1 MLDSRPLVRVK
12 NSYSAGQIISVTF
25 TILLQGFALVLMVI
39 APVLAVTWM
48 RIPFVGVLV
57 EPNLVISSALPT
69 GRVPWEGFSQ
79 GLRHPMVLYA
89 LDGQPLANSADLVG
103 LLGEQGVGAEIALQA
118 GYMPEG
124 AGNFQIR
131 LQAFPFADQLTYFWL
146 PYIIGL
152 IYLGSGIWVFNTR
165 RYDRAAQAFAVF
177 TSAVAIILFG
187 FFDLFT
193 THALLPIWIFALGI
207 AAGGVVSL
215 GLLFPQEVW
224 AVRRQA
230 WVRSVGYASGM
241 LLALLGVLGLL
252 NPVLIP
258 MGIGVWQL
266 VLAIAGASFLFFSLL
281 MIYRWRASAS
291 PVIREQARLVLLG
304 GLLSFGPL
312 MAGMLLIRFS
322 VFSFTPY
329 LVLPLVLF
337 PVMTG
342 YAIVR
347 YRLPDVDY
355 LLSRGLA
362 YVLLSILA
370 VMGYA
375 LLVAG
380 ASLVVGRV
388 LPASSPLFVGG
399 LVFVL
404 ALLLNPLRLRLQAL
418 VDRLFFRR
426 TTSYQDVS
434 QAFTRQLSEAV
445 STQAILD
452 LVRQVVQNAVNPSL
466 LHIFLYQAASGQ
478 YEAVPDDQG
487 RLTSELRFPTTSAL
501 VEILSARS
509 RLPLFLRSGET
520 IPLSLTGDKARL
532 GLLNAQLF
540 IPLPGSNRLVGWLG
554 LGQRRSGDPYSRE
567 ELNFLENLGDQ
578 VALALERAQVVRDLE
593 RRVAEMDVLARIAEG
608 INITLKFDD
617 MLELVYAQTIRL
629 IPTRDFAITLRDA
642 ASNMAY
648 YAFYLENDDRLS
660 EKEHRPIPEGISLE
674 QVVLRSGSALVT
686 EDYEQE
692 CRARGVLPVIEGLF
706 AWIGVPLTS
715 GAETIGVLS
724 MGSRNPESIFSEEQ
738 LRLLQAIADQT
749 AGAIVKTSL
758 LEESEQRAR
767 QLASLN
773 DVARV
778 LGSTLDINL
787 LLDRLL
793 NSAVEILECEAG
805 TLFLVDQ
812 ETEELIFSVTVGP
825 VAADLVGQRL
835 PPGTGL
841 VGKAVESRN
850 PVVANDVLRDK
861 SWFARPDEQTGFQ
874 TRSLLVFPMIVKDV
888 VVGVIEVI
896 NKRSGMPFTNADQE
910 LLQAFAAQAAVA
922 YENARL
928 YTLTDKELADRV
940 EELSVMQRIDREL
953 NASLDVERAM
963 RITLDWAMRQSQ
975 ADAGLIAVLEEM
987 AGARVMAFQG
997 YPTGHSFLSGYL
1009 PEHLPAVER
1018 AIVSGQ
1024 PQWST
1029 ILDTGADG
1037 ILLEGGQSQTLVP
1050 IRRET
1055 QVIGLVLL
1063 ESLQPSIAEEELQVF
1078 LARLS
1083 DHAAIAISNA
1093 QLYTAVQQAN
1103 QAKSDFVSMVS
1114 HELKT
1119 PMTSIRGYADLLV
1132 AGAVGPVNDAQGNF
1146 LNTIR
1151 SNVER
1156 MQILVSDLAD
1166 VARIEAGRLRL
1177 EYRSEQV
1184 DDIIAEVVLSTQNQV
1199 DAKHQVLQLEAEEDL
1214 PRVWGDRGRL
1224 IQVLTNLVSNANKYS
1239 PEGATITIRARQTEN
1254 LWDALGAPEVVH
1266 ISVQDNGYGI
1276 NEQDQ
1281 KKIFQK
1287 FFRAEDQEVR
1297 NVPGTGLGLN
1307 ITRHLVE
1314 IQGGKIWFESQFR
1327 VGTTFHFTIPVAEV
1341 S

>member
-12 NSYSAGQIISVTF
+12 NAYSAGQLISMAF
-25 TILLQGFALVLMVI
+25 TILIQGTALVLLAV
-39 APVLAVTWM
+39 APVLAINWM
-48 RIPFVGVLV
+48 RTPFLGMLT
-57 EPNLVISSALPT
+57 EPRWIVSSAAPT
-69 GRVPWEGFSQ
+69 GRVAWEGLQQ
-79 GLRHPMVLYA
+79 GLRNPMEIFTLNGETLTEPTA
-89 LDGQPLANSADLVG
+89 LSAQLRA
-103 LLGEQGVGAEIALQA
+103 LGVGNEVDILAGLNPEETA
-118 GYMPEG
+118 GYRV
-124 AGNFQIR
+124 R
-131 LQAFPFADQLTYFWL
+131 LQPFPVADQLTYFWL
-146 PYIIGL
+146 PYLIGL
-152 IYLGSGIWVFNTR
+152 IYLSSGIWVFATR
-165 RYDRAAQAFAVF
+165 RFDRAVQAFAVF
-177 TSAVAIILFG
+177 TAAVAALLFG

-193 THALLPIWIFALGI
+193 TQALLPVWIFALGI
-207 AAGGVVSL
+207 AAGGMISL
-215 GLLFPQEVW
+215 GLIFPQEVW
-224 AVRRQA
+224 AIRRQG
-230 WVRSVGYASGM
+230 WVRGIGYATGV
-241 LLALLGVLGLL
+241 LLALLGVLGVL

-258 MGIGVWQL
+258 MGLGVWQL
-266 VLAIAGASFLFFSLL
+266 LLVFAGAAFLFFAIL
-281 MIYRWRASAS
+281 MVYRWRASAS
-291 PVIREQARLVLLG
+291 PVVREQARLILLG
-304 GLLSFGPL
+304 GLLSFAPL
-312 MAGMLLIRFS
+312 FVGMLLNWLFG
-322 VFSFTPY
+322 FSFTPY
-329 LVLPLVLF
+329 LILPLVLF

-362 YVLLSILA
+362 YILLSILA
-370 VMGYA
+370 VSGYA

-380 ASLVVGRV
+380 ASLVFGRV
-388 LPASSPLFVGG
+388 IPASSPFFIGA

-418 VDRLFFRR
+418 VDRLFFRQ
-426 TTSYQDVS
+426 TTSYQDVQ
-434 QAFTRQLSEAV
+434 QAFTRKLSEAI
-445 STQAILD
+445 TTRAILD
-452 LVRQVVQNAVNPSL
+452 LVRAVIQEVVSPSM
-466 LHIFLYQAASGQ
+466 LHIYLYQATSGQ
-478 YEAVPDDQG
+478 YEAAPDDQD

-501 VEILSARS
+501 VDMLSSRN

-520 IPLSLTGDKARL
+520 IPLALTSDKARL

-540 IPLPGSNRLVGWLG
+540 VPLPGSNRLVGWLA
-554 LGQRRSGDPYSRE
+554 LGQRRSGEPYSRDV
-567 ELNFLENLGDQ
+567 LNLLENLGDQ

-593 RRVAEMDVLARIAEG
+593 RRVEEMDVLARIAEG
-608 INITLKFDD
+608 INITLNFDD
-617 MLELVYAQTIRL
+617 MLELVFAQTTRL
-629 IPTRDFAITLRDA
+629 IPTRDFVITLRDA

-648 YAFYLENDDRLS
+648 HAFYLEDDDRLA

-692 CRARGVLPVIEGLF
+692 CRGRGVLPVLEGVY

-724 MGSRNPESIFSEEQ
+724 MGSRNPELIFSEEQ
-738 LRLLQAIADQT
+738 QRLLQAIADQT

-778 LGSTLDINL
+778 LGSTLDIKL

-812 ETEELIFSVTVGP
+812 ETEELVFSVTVGP

-841 VGKAVESRN
+841 VGKAIESRS

-861 SWFARPDEQTGFQ
+861 SWFAKPDEQTGFH
-874 TRSLLVFPMIVKDV
+874 TRSLLVFPMIVKDA

-928 YTLTDKELADRV
+928 YTMTDQELADRV

-963 RITLDWAMRQSQ
+963 RITLEWAMRHSK

-997 YPTGHSFLSGYL
+997 YPTGQSFLSGYL

-1018 AIVSGQ
+1018 AVVSGQ

-1029 ILDTGADG
+1029 IQDIGADG
-1037 ILLEGGQSQTLVP
+1037 ILLEAGQSQTVVP

-1063 ESLQPSIAEEELQVF
+1063 ESLQPAVAEEELQVF

-1103 QAKSDFVSMVS
+1103 KAKSDFVSMVS

-1119 PMTSIRGYADLLV
+1119 PMTSIRGYADLLA
-1132 AGAVGPVNDAQGNF
+1132 AGAVGPVNDAQANF

-1177 EYRSEQV
+1177 EYRAERV
-1184 DDIIAEVVLSTQNQV
+1184 EEIIEEVVLSTQNQV
-1199 DAKHQVLQLEAEEDL
+1199 NAKRQVLQLEVEVNL
-1214 PRVWGDRGRL
+1214 PTVWGDRGRL

-1239 PEGATITIRARQTEN
+1239 PDETAITIRARQTEN
-1254 LWDALGAPEVVH
+1254 LWDPLGAPRVVH
-1266 ISVQDNGYGI
+1266 IAVQDNGYGI
-1276 NEQDQ
+1276 SEQDQ

-1327 VGTTFHFTIPVAEV
+1327 IGTTFHFTIPVAEV

>member
-1 MLDSRPLVRVK
+1 MLESRPLVRVK
-12 NSYSAGQIISVTF
+12 NPYSAGQLISMAF
-25 TILLQGFALVLMVI
+25 TILIQGTALVLLVV
-39 APVLAVTWM
+39 APVLAINWM
-48 RIPFVGVLV
+48 QTPFLGVMV
-57 EPNLVISSALPT
+57 EPGGTVSSASPT
-69 GRVPWEGFSQ
+69 GRLPWEGHEQ
-79 GLRHPMVLYA
+79 GLHYPMIIYTVNG
-89 LDGQPLANSADLVG
+89 DPLTGAASLNRQLHS
-103 LLGEQGVGAEIALQA
+103 QGVGHNVTAEA
-118 GYMPEG
+118 GLTPAE
-124 AGNFQIR
+124 ARSIT
-131 LQAFPFADQLTYFWL
+131 LSLKSFPTADQLTYFWL

-152 IYLGSGIWVFNTR
+152 IYLSSGIWVFSTR
-165 RYDRAAQAFAVF
+165 RFDRAVQAFAMF
-177 TSAVAIILFG
+177 TASVAVLLFA
-187 FFDLFT
+187 FFDLLT
-193 THALLPIWIFALGI
+193 TQVLIPVWIFALGI
-207 AAGGVVSL
+207 AAGGLISL
-215 GLLFPQEVW
+215 GLIFPQEVW

-230 WVRSVGYASGM
+230 WVKGIGYATGI
-241 LLALLGVLGLL
+241 LFALLGVLGFL
-252 NPVLIP
+252 NPVLVP

-266 VLAIAGASFLFFSLL
+266 LLVFASVAFLFFSI
-281 MIYRWRASAS
+281 MMVYRWRASAS
-291 PVIREQARLVLLG
+291 PVVREQARLILLG

-312 MAGMLLIRFS
+312 LVGMLLTWLFGT
-322 VFSFTPY
+322 SFTPY
-329 LVLPLVLF
+329 LILPLVLF
-337 PVMTG
+337 PIMTG

-362 YVLLSILA
+362 YILLSILA
-370 VMGYA
+370 VSGYA

-380 ASLVVGRV
+380 ASLVLGRV
-388 LPASSPLFVGG
+388 LPANSPFFVGA

-404 ALLLNPLRLRLQAL
+404 ALLLNPFRLRLQSL
-418 VDRLFFRR
+418 VDRLFFRQP
-426 TTSYQDVS
+426 TSYQDVQ
-434 QAFTRQLSEAV
+434 QAFTRKLSEAI
-445 STQAILD
+445 STKAILD
-452 LVRQVVQNAVNPSL
+452 LVRDVVQDVVSPSM

-478 YEAVPDDQG
+478 YEAAPDDQD
-487 RLTSELRFPTTSAL
+487 RLTSELRFPITSAL
-501 VEILSARS
+501 VDMLSTRS

-520 IPLSLTGDKARL
+520 IPLSLTNDKARL
-532 GLLNAQLF
+532 SLLNAQLF
-540 IPLPGSNRLVGWLG
+540 VPLSGSNRLVGWLA
-554 LGQRRSGDPYSRE
+554 LGQRRSGEPYSRDV
-567 ELNFLENLGDQ
+567 LNFLENLGDQ

-593 RRVAEMDVLARIAEG
+593 RRVEEMDVLARIAEG
-608 INITLKFDD
+608 VNITLKFDD
-617 MLELVYAQTIRL
+617 MLELVYAQTNRL

-648 YAFYLENDDRLS
+648 HAFYLENDERLS

-686 EDYEQE
+686 DDYEQE
-692 CRARGVLPVIEGLF
+692 CRGRGVLPVLEGIF

-724 MGSRNPESIFSEEQ
+724 TSSRDPEMIFSGEQ
-738 LRLLQAIADQT
+738 QRLLQAIADQT

-805 TLFLVDQ
+805 TLFIVDQ
-812 ETEELIFSVTVGP
+812 ETQELVFSVTVGP

-841 VGKAVESRN
+841 VGKAVESRS

-861 SWFARPDEQTGFQ
+861 SWFAKPDKQTGFH
-874 TRSLLVFPMIVKDV
+874 TRSLLVFPMIVKDA

-922 YENARL
+922 YENAHL
-928 YTLTDKELADRV
+928 YTLTDQELADRV

-963 RITLDWAMRQSQ
+963 RITLEWAMRQSK

-997 YPTGHSFLSGYL
+997 YPTGQSFLSGYL

-1018 AIVSGQ
+1018 AVISGQ

-1029 ILDTGADG
+1029 IQDVGADG
-1037 ILLEGGQSQTLVP
+1037 ILMDSGQSQTVVP

-1063 ESLQPSIAEEELQVF
+1063 ESLQATIAEEDLQVF

-1119 PMTSIRGYADLLV
+1119 PMTSIRGYADLLA
-1132 AGAVGPVNDAQGNF
+1132 AGAVGPVNEAQGNF

-1177 EYRSEQV
+1177 EYRAERV
-1184 DDIIAEVVLSTQNQV
+1184 DEIIDEVVVSTQNQV
-1199 DAKHQVLQLEAEEDL
+1199 DAKRQILELQVAENL

-1239 PEGATITIRARQTEN
+1239 PDETRITIRARQTEN
-1254 LWDALGAPEVVH
+1254 IWDPPGAPQVVH
-1266 ISVQDNGYGI
+1266 VSVQDNGYGI
-1276 NEQDQ
+1276 SEQDQ

-1327 VGTTFHFTIPVAEV
+1327 MGTTFHFTIPVAEV